1 MFMHIMGNKSLTEKE
16 YDRRT
21 MLATYLYDVLKL
33 LISGVGIGG
42 LSPIVTGEEMTYSN
56 YMLIAAGVLAAYLFA
71 YSANMIMK
79 NQIKKK

>member
-1 MFMHIMGNKSLTEKE
+1 MGNKSLTEKE

-21 MLATYLYDVLKL
+21 MLATYQYDVSKL

>member
-1 MFMHIMGNKSLTEKE
+1 MHIMGNKSLTEKE

-21 MLATYLYDVLKL
+21 MLASYLYDVSKL

>member
-1 MFMHIMGNKSLTEKE
+1 MGNKSLTEKE
-16 YDRRT
+16 YDRRA
-21 MLATYLYDVLKL
+21 MLASYLYDVSKL

>member
-1 MFMHIMGNKSLTEKE
+1 MGNKSLTEKE

-21 MLATYLYDVLKL
+21 MLASYLYDVSKL